1 MAIPSPDHCS
11 IHGLQEGFSVFFL
24 LSPDVGRGG
33 GFSPVNTHWGRGERD
48 GHLVGG
54 HRMDSVR
61 QCKLCN
67 AWSVELF
74 MSGINLDFCPDKRK
88 QFICGR

>member
-33 GFSPVNTHWGRGERD
+33 GFSKSYDLELPCGQNRSATKLRKIHKSANKCVWQAQERSMLKTGPKGRIRD
-48 GHLVGG
+48 RPH
-54 HRMDSVR
+54 
-61 QCKLCN
+61 
-67 AWSVELF
+67 E
-74 MSGINLDFCPDKRK
+74 
-88 QFICGR
+88 